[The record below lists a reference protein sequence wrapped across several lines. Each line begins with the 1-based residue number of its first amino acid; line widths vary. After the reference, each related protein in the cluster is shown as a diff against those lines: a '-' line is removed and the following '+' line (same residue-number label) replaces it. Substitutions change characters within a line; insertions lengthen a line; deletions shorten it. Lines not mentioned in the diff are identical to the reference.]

1 MVVDVLLLTC
11 KKKKTKQ
18 DKEMRWEDAVRDVRR
33 LKRSMK
39 G

>member
-11 KKKKTKQ
+11 KKNPTKQ